1 MQKRWVLKERGNP
14 EKVAALSAELGIG
27 PVLAELLVQ
36 RDVNTFEEA
45 KDFFRPTLDQL
56 HDPFLMKDMDKAVER
71 VLIAIDNK
79 EKILVYGD
87 YDVDGTTAVSLVY
100 TFLREI
106 GHDAVDYYIPDRYS
120 EGYGISFKGVDFAH
134 EEGFSLV
141 IALDCGIK
149 AIEKIKKANEYGVD
163 FIICDHHRPD
173 DQLPEAV
180 AVLDAK
186 RPDCNYPFK
195 ELSGCGVGFKL
206 IQAIASSKNIPFTI
220 LNKYLDLVVVS
231 IASDIVPITG
241 ENRILAYFGLQ
252 LINQNPR
259 PGFEAILRYSN
270 IIRKPEGTYISVPT
284 PQTIPNGNG
293 FDDFPCIF
301 NRELTISDMV
311 FLVGPRINAAGRIES
326 GRNSV
331 KLLVCATHEE
341 ADTIAQQINDFNTT
355 RRDLDAITTDM
366 AMDAIKSD
374 ARLRDACST
383 VVYHQDWHKGVIGI
397 VASRLIETYYR
408 PTIVL
413 TQSNGL
419 VTGSARSIKDF
430 DIYDAIDECS
440 ELLEHFGGHKYAA
453 GLSMKPE
460 NLEAFIEKFE
470 GVVKKGL
477 TEDMLSP
484 EVEIDL
490 KINLNEIGPR
500 FYKVLKQFAP
510 FGPGNMSPVFQTD
523 GVIDNGYGRIVGKNH
538 LKLTIGHHEI
548 ASAPFAAIA
557 FQQGDHFNYISQGK
571 PFSICY
577 HIEENEW
584 NNQKSIQL
592 NIKDIKIPVKEG

>member
-45 KDFFRPTLDQL
+45 KDFFRPSLDQL

-71 VLIAIDNK
+71 VLKAIADK

-120 EGYGISFKGVDFAH
+120 EGYGISFTGVDFAH
-134 EEGFSLV
+134 EEGFGLV

-270 IIRKPEGTYISVPT
+270 IIRKPEGTYIISP
-284 PQTIPNGNG
+284 PQTITNGNG

-331 KLLVCATHEE
+331 KLLVCETNEE

-366 AMDAIKSD
+366 AMDAIKTD

>member
-1 MQKRWVLKERGNP
+1 MQKRWVLKRRGDP
-14 EKVAALSAELGIG
+14 EIVARLSAGLGIG
-27 PVLAELLVQ
+27 PVLSELLVQ
-36 RDVNTFEEA
+36 RGVNTYEEA
-45 KDFFRPTLDQL
+45 RAFFRPSFDTL
-56 HDPFLMKDMDKAVER
+56 HDPFLMKDMDKAVDR
-71 VLIAIDNK
+71 IVKALDSK

-100 TFLREI
+100 TFLKEL
-106 GHDAVDYYIPDRYS
+106 GHEALDFYIPDRYS

-134 EEGFSLV
+134 DNKFGLV

-149 AIEKIKKANEYGVD
+149 AIEKIRKANEYKVD

-173 DQLPEAV
+173 ERLPDAI

-186 RPDCNYPFK
+186 RPDCQYPYK

-206 IQAIASSKNIPFTI
+206 IQALAATKEIPRERLFR
-220 LNKYLDLVVVS
+220 YLDLVAVS

-241 ENRILAYFGLQ
+241 ENRILAYYGLK
-252 LINQNPR
+252 LINRNPR
-259 PGFEAILRYSN
+259 PGFEAILKFSN
-270 IIRKPEGTYISVPT
+270 INRKPGAVPR
-284 PQTIPNGNG
+284 PVEELMQNGNNG
-293 FDDFPCIF
+293 DETGYIF
-301 NRELTISDMV
+301 TRELTISDLV
-311 FLVGPRINAAGRIES
+311 FLLGPRINAAGRIES

-331 KLLVCATHEE
+331 ELLISRDEVTAEV
-341 ADTIAQQINDFNTT
+341 IGKQINDFNTT
-355 RRDLDAITTDM
+355 RRDLDATTTDEALEM
-366 AMDAIKSD
+366 IRLDE
-374 ARLRDACST
+374 RLRNARST
-383 VVYHQDWHKGVIGI
+383 VVYKPEWHKGVIGI
-397 VASRLIETYYR
+397 VASRLIENYYR

-440 ELLEHFGGHKYAA
+440 DLLEHFGGHKYAA
-453 GLSMKPE
+453 GLSLKPS
-460 NLEAFIEKFE
+460 NLDAFIQKFE
-470 GVVKKGL
+470 QVVSRGL

-490 KINLNEIGPR
+490 KINLNEIGPK
-500 FYKVLKQFAP
+500 FFKVLKQFAP

-538 LKLTIGHHEI
+538 LKLTVGHAEI
-548 ASAPFAAIA
+548 ASPPFPAIA
-557 FQQGDHFNYISQGK
+557 FQQGDYFPDINTGK

-584 NNQKSIQL
+584 NNQKSLQL
-592 NIKDIKIPVKEG
+592 NIKDIKIPAREL